1 MNGELSHLDAQG
13 QAHMV
18 DVTAKATT
26 TREATATGVIRM
38 SEAAFQAILAG
49 NAPKG
54 DVLGVARVAALMAA
68 KRTWELI
75 PLCHPLPLGGIT
87 CTIEPEPTVPGF
99 RMEVTVKTTAQTGV
113 EMESLTA
120 VSVGLL
126 TLYDMGKALD
136 KGMHLLDIHLVAKR
150 GGRSG
155 DFVQSSGV

>member
-1 MNGELSHLDAQG
+1 MTAELSHLDEQG
-13 QAHMV
+13 QAQMV

-26 TREATATGVIRM
+26 HREATATGAIRM
-38 SEAAFQAILAG
+38 EEAAFQAILAG

-54 DVLGVARVAALMAA
+54 DVLGVARLAALMAA

-87 CTIEPEPTVPGF
+87 CTITPEPTLPGF
-99 RMEVTVKTTAQTGV
+99 RIEVTVKTTAQTGV

-136 KGMHLLDIHLVAKR
+136 KRMHLIDIHLVAKR

-155 DFVQSSGV
+155 DFIAP

>member
-1 MNGELSHLDAQG
+1 MTGALSHLDDQG

-18 DVTAKATT
+18 DVTAKTIT
-26 TREATATGVIRM
+26 HREATATGAIRM
-38 SEAAFQAILAG
+38 DEAAFQAILAG

-54 DVLGVARVAALMAA
+54 DVLGVARLAALMAA

-87 CTIEPEPTVPGF
+87 CTVAPEPTLPGF
-99 RMEVTVKTTAQTGV
+99 RIEVTVKTTAQTGV

-136 KGMHLLDIHLVAKR
+136 KSMHLMDIHLVSKR
-150 GGRSG
+150 GGYSG
-155 DFVQSSGV
+155 DFVAP